1 MTSPVI
7 ITKDPV
13 EVNFIQRIQNTFGLD
28 PEQIV
33 DVNDPLTKLTLAIAI
48 TTIEQGEN
56 NYSYDQYVKGI
67 AKSSG
72 IDAADLD
79 EQLNVTS
86 LPFENNTGSAGFVS
100 PATNL
105 ISSGRSSVG
114 SGARLD
120 VGAYISIT
128 STPVVPVTM
137 AEIGG
142 IGNYIQRGVNTVTGY
157 FGGGTANQ
165 NNSTTIIPGN
175 TNSNSEAQYV
185 LLSTGTNS
193 WGSNPAAVQN
203 QINST
208 IQSLT
213 DKGYNPGNIVMLL
226 PPRTVNGTSTAYDA
240 ALAAAREKG
249 IATINVPS
257 DTADGLHY
265 TVAGNQRVL
274 QAFSEA
280 TGQSTEALKGNTLVI
295 GDSRAV
301 LANRALN
308 SNPDLAVQGLSAEQ
322 ILNRTQSVPTA
333 TTTIIPGTPGSGD
346 IAVRDLPPPVST
358 NPDGSQSA
366 TPSQN
371 ANIINQAPSPAA
383 VGLPEGSTVTPLYQ
397 VNSSGPTQLLQ
408 VTYKSPDGNTRILD
422 ARTGV
427 VKSEN
432 GEVLGT
438 AREVP
443 LDQTNLRTQIE
454 SGGSPSGSAVL
465 FTPAGQQENT
475 AQQQT
480 LTATYTAPG
489 GESFSV
495 TSNVTST
502 ASQQLQP
509 LVDRNSLISTE
520 ITSLREQNTA
530 LKSEIS
536 DLDQRIQA
544 AQAAGEPVRPL
555 LIQQAQTQL
564 QIVNNQERIV
574 NLGAEKQ
581 AIDAKLENPSQPVG
595 EQSAI
600 FNDRINE
607 LQAKIDNP
615 EGIPAG
621 EYLQLRQEYNDLKAT
636 QTLLEKPY
644 TGSSSSIDRPIDEA
658 QVGTVRPIVGPD
670 YVPTDLKVDKIYGI
684 YPDMDYK
691 AGTNYNPYT
700 GVLSQNDAARYGE
713 RTGPI
718 VTPDGTRQL
727 TAEETNTYKARLA
740 DIEARQNAFQQQAEE
755 QNLSPSQ
762 YLERNQAF
770 NEEKSLLMQEARA
783 SQTSLDTGSIFVA
796 QSSPNTV
803 QVPITDA
810 MGNFTGFYESV
821 EKPAASN
828 PIPNPA
834 GPQVDPPLITEGKFD
849 NRVLPYQSGGGTTEQ
864 PFGPSGQVNQDFYG
878 TQPVTAYGPNG
889 EAIQQ
894 SSQYTS
900 SDTSPLAFNAPSG
913 NYSYGNTQ
921 MGTFGPTG
929 FQTVDNTGQV
939 TNVAPSTPFANNTT
953 AAPSSNPAGGAA
965 SPAAPGGATA
975 SAAQQQGMAKGC

>member
-28 PEQIV
+28 PEQII

-67 AKSSG
+67 AKSTG
-72 IDAADLD
+72 MDAADLD

-86 LPFENNTGSAGFVS
+86 LPFENNTGAAGFVS

-105 ISSGRSSVG
+105 ISSGKSSVG

-120 VGAYISIT
+120 VGAYVSIT
-128 STPVVPVTM
+128 STPIVPVTM

-142 IGNYIQRGVNTVTGY
+142 IGNYIQSGVNTVTGY

-165 NNSTTIIPGN
+165 NNSTTIIPG
-175 TNSNSEAQYV
+175 TRNSNSEAQYV

-208 IQSLT
+208 IQSLR

-226 PPRTVNGTSTAYDA
+226 PPKTVNGTSTAYDA

-274 QAFSEA
+274 QAFSEV

-308 SNPDLAVQGLSAEQ
+308 SNPDLAVQGLNAEQ

-346 IAVRDLPPPVST
+346 IAVRELPPPVST
-358 NPDGSQSA
+358 NPNGSQSA

-454 SGGSPSGSAVL
+454 SGGNSPSSSAVL
-465 FTPAGQQENT
+465 FTPSGQQENT
-475 AQQQT
+475 TQQQT

-489 GESFSV
+489 GEAYSV

-502 ASQQLQP
+502 TSQQLQP
-509 LVDRNSLISTE
+509 LVDRNNLISTE
-520 ITSLREQNTA
+520 ITSLREQNAT
-530 LKSEIS
+530 LKADVV

-544 AQAAGEPVRPL
+544 AQAAGEPTRPL
-555 LIQQAQTQL
+555 VIQQAQTQI
-564 QIVNNQERIV
+564 QIVNNQERII

-581 AIDAKLENPSQPVG
+581 AIDAKLENPTQPVG

-621 EYLQLRQEYNDLKAT
+621 EYLASRAELADLKAT
-636 QTLLEKPY
+636 QSLLDKPIQAAEINS
-644 TGSSSSIDRPIDEA
+644 TIDTSSSIEPA
-658 QVGTVRPIVGPD
+658 VA
-670 YVPTDLKVDKIYGI
+670 VDFNSISV
-684 YPDMDYK
+684 
-691 AGTNYNPYT
+691 TQYNPPQVQLDNNAVTSPGSLVAAPDNVMEYQFASNMINVNT
-700 GVLSQNDAARYGE
+700 NTFGLPPDPSFSSTNGIVSPVDNPNATQSFDPYSSSFTQSGYNSFVPGSQGSLSVQQNNQAWLSQNLPEGLSGGVAN
-713 RTGPI
+713 RTSEGLI
-718 VTPDGTRQL
+718 TEYTFRD
-727 TAEETNTYKARLA
+727 
-740 DIEARQNAFQQQAEE
+740 
-755 QNLSPSQ
+755 
-762 YLERNQAF
+762 
-770 NEEKSLLMQEARA
+770 
-783 SQTSLDTGSIFVA
+783 
-796 QSSPNTV
+796 PNTG
-803 QVPITDA
+803 QYTTITRDSPVNA
-810 MGNFTGFYESV
+810 VTDYTLGSQGTFQ
-821 EKPAASN
+821 
-828 PIPNPA
+828 PNPA
-834 GPQVDPPLITEGKFD
+834 GQGDNTPLQTDNGFQNAGTAGDTAGFAGDPNVLGVPNNPNLPTFAGLAGPGFGGTANTQTREEILGGTEPQSNVTGMQNENPLPWSG
-849 NRVLPYQSGGGTTEQ
+849 SGGDNSSTPG
-864 PFGPSGQVNQDFYG
+864 GG
-878 TQPVTAYGPNG
+878 A
-889 EAIQQ
+889 Q
-894 SSQYTS
+894 SST
-900 SDTSPLAFNAPSG
+900 
-913 NYSYGNTQ
+913 
-921 MGTFGPTG
+921 
-929 FQTVDNTGQV
+929 
-939 TNVAPSTPFANNTT
+939 PSTT
-953 AAPSSNPAGGAA
+953 PAGGAP